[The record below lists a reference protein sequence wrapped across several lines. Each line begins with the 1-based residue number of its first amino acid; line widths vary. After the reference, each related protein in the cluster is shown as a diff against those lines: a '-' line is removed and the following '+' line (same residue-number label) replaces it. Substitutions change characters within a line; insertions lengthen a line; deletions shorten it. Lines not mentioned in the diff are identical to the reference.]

1 MTLYYQDEHVTLYH
15 GDCREMAPGISA
27 DAVVTDPPYGDTTL
41 KWDQW
46 PEGWVESVNHIPQ
59 LWSFGSMR
67 MFLSHHRE
75 FGEAG
80 YRYAQEIIW
89 EKQNG
94 SGLANDRFKRVHE
107 IAMQWYSGTWGDLP
121 RTVPRVPSTTGNKSN
136 NGRGRSLEHYGTAPK
151 RAYVDDGYR
160 LMKSVFKV
168 NSMTGKA
175 LHPTEKPAGVL
186 SPLIRYSVPDG
197 GVVLDCFAG
206 SGSTL
211 VTARELGLRS
221 VGIEMQEKYCEI
233 IAKRLDQQVINFD
246 ALI

>member
-1 MTLYYQDEHVTLYH
+1 MSLYYQDEHVTLYH
-15 GDCREMAPGISA
+15 GDCREIAPGISA
-27 DAVVTDPPYGDTTL
+27 DAVVTDPPYGDTAF

-46 PEGWVESVNHIPQ
+46 PEGWVESVTHIPQ

-67 MFLSHHRE
+67 MFFSHHRE

-94 SGLANDRFKRVHE
+94 SGFANDRFRRVHE
-107 IAMQWYSGTWGDLP
+107 IAMQWYSGAWGDLP
-121 RTVPRVPSTTGNKSN
+121 RTVPRVPSTTGNKSD

-151 RAYVDDGYR
+151 RAYADDGSR
-160 LMKSVFKV
+160 LMRSVFKV

-186 SPLIRYSVPDG
+186 SPLIRYSVPNG

-211 VTARELGLRS
+211 ATARVLGLRS